1 MIFLQFFMCHCCFSS
16 ILLNYIDT
24 INIALISIIIDNRI
38 SLPYII
44 HGQNYLG
51 QYKSALH

>member
-1 MIFLQFFMCHCCFSS
+1 MIFLQLFMCHCCFSS
-16 ILLNYIDT
+16 ILLNYIDI
-24 INIALISIIIDNRI
+24 INIALISIIDNRI